1 MSDFSAFDN
10 ALRSLESIPLARVAG
25 RLVRLNGILLESVG
39 CPLMTGQLCR
49 IESANHTLIDAQAV
63 GFNRDIT
70 YLMPFKQPVGL
81 MAGARVFPEEKAH
94 DILIGESWLGRVV
107 NGLGEPLDGKGRLNG
122 NDLLPPLPP
131 SVNPLTRRS
140 VDEPL
145 DVGVKAINGLLTI
158 GKGQRVG
165 LMAGSGVGKSVLLGM
180 ITRQTKADIVVVG
193 LIGERGREVKEFI
206 DHSLGAD
213 GLAKSIVVVAPADE
227 SPLMRLKA
235 TELCHSIAA
244 WFRDRGH
251 HVLLLVDSLTR
262 YAMAQR
268 EIALS
273 LGEPPATKGYPPS
286 AFGMIPKLV
295 ESAGNSESSGSM
307 TAIYTVLA
315 EGDDQ
320 QDPIVDCARAV
331 LDGHIVLTRKLA
343 EAGHYP
349 AIDIG
354 QSISRCMNQVT
365 RLEHQQSARALKQNY
380 AAYME
385 IKPLIPL
392 GGYVAGADAS
402 VDKAVKM
409 FPAIERFLRQEMRE
423 PASLAQLQR
432 LRDKSVKDKTVELA
446 KQKQICAGYDNNI
459 KALGYLVEKT
469 SAGAAAS
476 VESLKNV
483 SGYKGTLRKV
493 IAWQEQEKTLANI
506 KATRMQKN
514 LTAAACEEKVVAL
527 TLDDKRREQQE
538 SATAKAQKAVDDIAV
553 QCWLRHKLAE

>member
-107 NGLGEPLDGKGRLNG
+107 NGLG
-122 NDLLPPLPP
+122 
-131 SVNPLTRRS
+131 
-140 VDEPL
+140 EPL

-409 FPAIERFLRQEMRE
+409 FPAIERFLRQEMRD
-423 PASLAQLQR
+423 PASLELVQSRLQI
-432 LRDKSVKDKTVELA
+432 LFPIA
-446 KQKQICAGYDNNI
+446 K
-459 KALGYLVEKT
+459 KAEG
-469 SAGAAAS
+469 
-476 VESLKNV
+476 
-483 SGYKGTLRKV
+483 
-493 IAWQEQEKTLANI
+493 Q
-506 KATRMQKN
+506 
-514 LTAAACEEKVVAL
+514 
-527 TLDDKRREQQE
+527 
-538 SATAKAQKAVDDIAV
+538 
-553 QCWLRHKLAE
+553 